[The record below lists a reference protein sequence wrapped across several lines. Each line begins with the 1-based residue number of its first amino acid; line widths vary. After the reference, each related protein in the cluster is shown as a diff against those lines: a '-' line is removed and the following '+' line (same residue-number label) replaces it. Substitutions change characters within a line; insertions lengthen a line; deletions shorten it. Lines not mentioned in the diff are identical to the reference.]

1 LEILGKNARNS
12 MPTNSCCSACL
23 DALVFGGRSDFD
35 EMKGQRLLNQAEV
48 LLEKGDEVA
57 AGVALSDRVAQYST
71 TQAGLKARKKTAV
84 HHVRA

>member
-1 LEILGKNARNS
+1 

-48 LLEKGDEVA
+48 LLEKGDEVV
-57 AGVALSDRVAQYST
+57 AGVSLSDRVAQYST
-71 TQAGLKARKKTAV
+71 TQAGLKGRKQL
-84 HHVRA
+84 